1 MDSKQQNIQTNTFS
15 GGMNSDVAD
24 HLLNSDQ
31 YRYARNLRFVHGPDG
46 DTGQLQCI
54 NGDKEIFQGLGYI
67 KQTNMVYCLLQIK
80 MVNCVYIDLKYLKKV
95 VSKQTLIH

>member
-46 DTGQLQCI
+46 DTGQL
-54 NGDKEIFQGLGYI
+54 
-67 KQTNMVYCLLQIK
+67 
-80 MVNCVYIDLKYLKKV
+80 
-95 VSKQTLIH
+95 